1 MRWLGLERLSRLRG
15 DAHAPND
22 CLHFGTGT
30 GVNSAWTEMLFHQI
44 MTEDAESSSSSLVS
58 PAS

>member
-15 DAHAPND
+15 DAHARND

-44 MTEDAESSSSSLVS
+44 MTEDAESSLVS
-58 PAS
+58 VAS